1 MKEQWNERYSASEYI
16 YGTGPNTWLVEKLA
30 GLQPGKILFPAE
42 GEGRNAVHAAR
53 LGWNVAAFD
62 QSEEGRKKALLL
74 AEISK
79 VEISYLIDDLTSFVA
94 PEWEFDAIALIF
106 VHMPAEIRQI
116 VHQRLL
122 KFLKPG
128 GHLILEAFTKDQ
140 LKNTSGGPKT
150 ETLLY
155 EKNFIANDFS
165 EMEFIEFSE
174 TTSHLDE
181 GPLHQGE
188 AHVIRLFAAK
198 PLIPNRTTL

>member
-16 YGTGPNTWLVEKLA
+16 YGTGPNTWLIEKLA

-42 GEGRNAVHAAR
+42 GEGRNAVYAAK
-53 LGWNVAAFD
+53 LGWNVTAFD
-62 QSEEGRKKALLL
+62 QSEEGRKKALKL
-74 AEISK
+74 AEISE

-94 PEWEFDAIALIF
+94 PEQEFDAIALIF
-106 VHMPAEIRQI
+106 VHMPAEIRQT

-128 GHLILEAFTKDQ
+128 GHLILEVFTKDQ

-150 ETLLY
+150 EMLLY

-188 AHVIRLFAAK
+188 AHVIRLFAKK
-198 PLIPNRTTL
+198 PFITNRTTL